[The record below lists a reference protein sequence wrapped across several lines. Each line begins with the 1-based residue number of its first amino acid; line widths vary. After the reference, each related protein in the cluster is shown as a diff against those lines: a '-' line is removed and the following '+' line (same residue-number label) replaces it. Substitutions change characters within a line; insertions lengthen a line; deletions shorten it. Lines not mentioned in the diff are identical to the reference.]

1 MVWVPPGKSVIGSD
15 AHYVEERPA
24 HLASIDGF
32 WIDRYPVTNDRFAEF
47 VDATGYITF
56 AEMPPNA
63 ADYPGAIVE
72 LLRPGSLVFTKPHH
86 PVDLRQLS
94 NWWSFILGADWRH
107 PQGPDSTI
115 DGLGNHPVVHV
126 AYADVEAY
134 AVWAGKEVPTE
145 AEWEHAARG
154 GIENAVYAWG
164 NELTPNGRFM
174 ANTWQG
180 RFPYEN
186 LREDGYEGTSP
197 VDAFPPNG
205 YGAHDMIGNVW
216 EWTADWYR
224 TTHVQ
229 PTDCCGATAAS
240 ASYDPCLPAIRIPR
254 RVLKGGSHLCAPNYC
269 RRYRPAARYPQPI
282 DTSTSHVGFRLIV
295 RPSSAR

>member
-56 AEMPPNA
+56 AELPPNP
-63 ADYPGAIVE
+63 ADYPGAIEE

-115 DGLGNHPVVHV
+115 DGLGNHPVVHI

-134 AVWAGKEVPTE
+134 AVWAGKEIPTE

-180 RFPYEN
+180 RFPFEN
-186 LREDGYEGTSP
+186 LDLYGYRTTSP
-197 VDAFPPNG
+197 VRAFPPNG
-205 YGAHDMIGNVW
+205 YGLFDMIGNTW
-216 EWTADWYR
+216 EWTTDWYASR
-224 TTHVQ
+224 HLVKGHG
-229 PTDCCGATAAS
+229 CCG
-240 ASYDPCLPAIRIPR
+240 LENPR
-254 RVLKGGSHLCAPNYC
+254 G
-269 RRYRPAARYPQPI
+269 
-282 DTSTSHVGFRLIV
+282 
-295 RPSSAR
+295 